1 MIRLVLAV
9 LVTTMVSSCTT
20 ERVAAPDSA
29 ARSSSSRSPVTSA
42 ETLCRDTFESSTV
55 LGWTAADVG
64 ELRAYQYGGPAAH
77 FPLRSAFAG
86 IPATQKGAWCWVR
99 QGPGSGS
106 LWGAVPGATPQRAIT
121 VTGPGEDRFRG
132 EMHEAPVV
140 P

>member
-9 LVTTMVSSCTT
+9 LVTSMVAGCTNQ
-20 ERVAAPDSA
+20 RVVAPESA
-29 ARSSSSRSPVTSA
+29 GRSSSARPPVVSA
-42 ETLCRDTFESSTV
+42 ETLCRDTFANGTV

-64 ELRAYQYGGPAAH
+64 ELRAYHYSGPAAH

-86 IPATQKGAWCWVR
+86 IPATQQGAWCWVR

-106 LWGAVPGATPQRAIT
+106 LWGAVPGASPQRAIT

-132 EMHEAPVV
+132 EMNRAPVM